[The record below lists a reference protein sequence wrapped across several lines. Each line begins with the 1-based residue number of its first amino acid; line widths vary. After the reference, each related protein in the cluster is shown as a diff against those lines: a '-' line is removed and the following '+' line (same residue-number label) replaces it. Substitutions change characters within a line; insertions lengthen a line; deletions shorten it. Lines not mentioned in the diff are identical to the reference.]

1 MKNIQEIQRNLS
13 SLKDAMHNA
22 YGVSSIEIFGS
33 FVRGEQRED
42 SDIDVLVDFDRD
54 VSLLDVSALQVFLT
68 EQLGAQ
74 IDVVL
79 KRSVRKELKD
89 RIFAEAVPV

>member
-1 MKNIQEIQRNLS
+1 MKNMQEIQRNLS
-13 SLKDAMHNA
+13 SLKDAIHNA
-22 YGVSSIEIFGS
+22 FGVSSIEVFGS